1 MTFKK
6 KLSALLAAGAI
17 GLAGG
22 TFGVVTPTA
31 IAQDGNVELINTG
44 ANVSLTINKK
54 EGDPVDTGYED
65 LPGLEGVDFTIER
78 IDGVDLTTNA
88 GWAELAG
95 MTAEN
100 IGDNTVGYTTTITTD
115 ANGVATIDTA
125 SNPNFTV
132 GVYRVTEV
140 QADGY
145 SVAPPFLITLPYS
158 GTDGNWTYA
167 QTVYPKNQN
176 VMPDKTVD
184 DTGATIGTDL
194 VYTVNAPVPA
204 GDLDRFNIVDPLVEN
219 LILQSDPAAVVT
231 ATGVSFAPEDYTVT
245 YDANTLR
252 VDFTRSGL
260 DKLEAARAT
269 DPALQVNVQFNAEVA
284 SIPTD
289 GIIANVATVELPN
302 GGTIDTLADASPT
315 NTLFGN
321 LTINK
326 TSSEAAD
333 LSGAAFQ
340 LYQCTN
346 NNGTWELVGD
356 ALSMANAATAA
367 DGDAVTEIV
376 TADANTSDTN
386 AVANGYGIPLL
397 SNSGADGAE
406 ENTYCVLE
414 TEAPEGFVRNPEPQ
428 PVSVDT
434 TARTL
439 TANVQNERDSILGQ
453 LPATGA
459 WGIVLIFLIGLALL
473 ARGLYT
479 SYRDNKAQA

>member
-1 MTFKK
+1 M
-6 KLSALLAAGAI
+6 
-17 GLAGG
+17 
-22 TFGVVTPTA
+22 
-31 IAQDGNVELINTG
+31 
-44 ANVSLTINKK
+44 SLTINKK
-54 EGDPVDTGYED
+54 VGDPVDTGYET

-100 IGDNTVGYTTTITTD
+100 IGDNSVGYTTTITTD

-140 QADGY
+140 QSAGY
-145 SVAPPFLITLPYS
+145 SVALPFLITLPYS
-158 GTDGNWTYA
+158 GTDGNWTYS

-204 GDLDRFNIVDPLVEN
+204 GDLDRFNIVDPLVDN
-219 LILQSDPAAVVT
+219 LILQSGPAAVVT
-231 ATGVSFAPEDYTVT
+231 ADDGTEGGTSVTFAPGDYTVT
-245 YDANTLR
+245 YVDNTLR
-252 VDFTRSGL
+252 VNFTRSGL

-269 DPALQVNVQFNAEVA
+269 NPALQVNVQFNAEVA
-284 SIPTD
+284 SIPEDT
-289 GIIANVATVELPN
+289 GSIANTATVELPN
-302 GGTIDTLADASPT
+302 GATVITDADASPT

-321 LTINK
+321 LTITK
-326 TSSEAAD
+326 TSSEADD
-333 LSGAAFQ
+333 LSGATFQ
-340 LYQCTN
+340 LYQCTDTN
-346 NNGTWELVGD
+346 DAPDEETWELVGD
-356 ALSMANAATAA
+356 ALTMANAETAA

-376 TADANTSDTN
+376 TTDADTTDVE

-414 TEAPEGFVRNPEPQ
+414 TKAPGGFVRNPEPQ